1 MPTLKEFDAY
11 ANVTVKNLIT
21 FRDSKAREL
30 AISKEDVM
38 IGVAVLGVVA
48 ICIFAPASIPTIPE
62 WLSVLGIVSG
72 V

>member
-1 MPTLKEFDAY
+1 
-11 ANVTVKNLIT
+11 
-21 FRDSKAREL
+21 
-30 AISKEDVM
+30 M

-48 ICIFAPASIPTIPE
+48 ICIFVPASIPAIPE

>member
-1 MPTLKEFDAY
+1 MV
-11 ANVTVKNLIT
+11 VTVKNLIT

-48 ICIFAPASIPTIPE
+48 ICIFVPTSTPAIPE

-72 V
+72 VIYILNLMI

>member
-1 MPTLKEFDAY
+1 MV
-11 ANVTVKNLIT
+11 VTVKNLIT

-38 IGVAVLGVVA
+38 IGVAVLGVVV
-48 ICIFAPASIPTIPE
+48 ICIFVPTSIPAILE